1 MAYNFTMRRIV
12 ALVVGTFTAF
22 SMLNVGACGLDSEG
36 AAGPASDAT
45 ADLFAPDVGV
55 DVTHAD
61 VIDGGVIADG
71 GFGDTPFVLDA
82 SDADAGGS
90 CVAFTCNGQC
100 VTSCNGCAA
109 GNVACLASR
118 ECGTCANCPGAPLQ
132 CFACSG
138 GAPTGT
144 CQASATG
151 ASCASD
157 VAGGACACPGGDAA
171 TCPGQTQICTG
182 GGNAACRTCGGGGTD
197 KKECAG
203 GKFCTEST
211 GACDRDQ

>member
-1 MAYNFTMRRIV
+1 MRQLV
-12 ALVVGTFTAF
+12 ALVIGTFTA
-22 SMLNVGACGLDSEG
+22 SSLLSLGACGLDSEG
-36 AAGPASDAT
+36 AAGDAT
-45 ADLFAPDVGV
+45 ADVFSPDVGV
-55 DVTHAD
+55 DAIHAD
-61 VIDGGVIADG
+61 VIDGSVLGDG
-71 GFGDTPFVLDA
+71 GDGGGDSGGGDAPVVPDA
-82 SDADAGGS
+82 SDADAGGSS

-118 ECGTCANCPGAPLQ
+118 ECGTCATCPGAPVQ

-138 GAPTGT
+138 GAPAGT
-144 CQASATG
+144 CQASASG

-157 VAGGACACPGGDAA
+157 IAGGACACPGGDAGS
-171 TCPGQTQICTG
+171 CPGQTQICTG

-197 KKECAG
+197 KKACAG
-203 GKFCTEST
+203 GKFCTEGT